1 MFIIKSKV
9 RQSLCALALLLCF
22 FAFNQAQKPSR
33 SSATMRTASPNP
45 ASAIVDESL
54 FRAMRWRQ
62 VGPFRGGRALAV
74 TGVPGESNVF
84 YFGGASSGLWKTVDA
99 GAN

>member
-1 MFIIKSKV
+1 MLIATTKV

-33 SSATMRTASPNP
+33 SSATMRTTSPNP

-54 FRAMRWRQ
+54 FRAMLLSLRWAKR
-62 VGPFRGGRALAV
+62 
-74 TGVPGESNVF
+74 
-84 YFGGASSGLWKTVDA
+84 
-99 GAN
+99 